1 MKLYAILED
10 VDLGYHCIGI
20 FSDPLTA
27 ENHMRRLLQAKWE
40 EEVAQKSLNSSET
53 PERPSDLGSL
63 FRIYIQEFV
72 LDSSK
77 EVDDDILW
85 RKKIIRRINGWKN
98 GTDEKA

>member
-10 VDLGYHCIGI
+10 IDLGYHCIGI

-40 EEVAQKSLNSSET
+40 EKVAQKSLNSGET
-53 PERPSDLGSL
+53 PERPSDLGRF

-98 GTDEKA
+98 GTDGEV